1 MKTIKEEEYRTIL
14 EQYDGIV
21 KLIIEKTIQL
31 ALIQY
36 GRAPIGKCDLT
47 EFEEEDDK
55 LVVYFESYSC
65 GESDYDTFHLPLE
78 FLFDEN
84 YPEKYKVIFKEEQ
97 RKKKEEKIEKEREKR
112 RKEEQRIESYDK
124 REYKR
129 LKAKY
134 ENER

>member
-1 MKTIKEEEYRTIL
+1 MKTIKEEQYRTIL

-31 ALIQY
+31 AFIQR
-36 GRAPIGKCDLT
+36 GRAPIGKCDIT
-47 EFEEEDDK
+47 EFEEEHGE

-84 YPEKYKVIFKEEQ
+84 YPEKYEVIFKEEE
-97 RKKKEEKIEKEREKR
+97 RRKKEEKI
-112 RKEEQRIESYDK
+112 RKKAEEHRKAGETMESYDK
-124 REYKR
+124 REYER

-134 ENER
+134 EK

>member
-14 EQYDGIV
+14 KQYDEII

-31 ALIQY
+31 AFIQR
-36 GRAPIGKCDLT
+36 GRAPIGKCDIT
-47 EFEEEDDK
+47 KFVEEHGE

-65 GESDYDTFHLPLE
+65 GESDYDSFHLPLE

-97 RKKKEEKIEKEREKR
+97 RRKKEEKI
-112 RKEEQRIESYDK
+112 RKKAEEQRKAKETMESYDK
-124 REYKR
+124 REYER

-134 ENER
+134 EK